1 MRIARRSAALGFM
14 ALFAT
19 GEPDG
24 YQPSTKYW
32 RIIAAAAAAAGVEEL
47 LPAPCAS
54 RRPVPLHGVP
64 SDIAESPSKIVTIV
78 GLIPPSV
85 VGPPPHPGAQ
95 SFWFHPPP
103 PS

>member
-19 GEPDG
+19 GDPDG

-47 LPAPCAS
+47 VPAPCAA
-54 RRPVPLHGVP
+54 RGPVPPHGFP
-64 SDIAESPSKIVTIV
+64 SHIAESPSKNRTILR
-78 GLIPPSV
+78 LIRPSRV
-85 VGPPPHPGAQ
+85 RPRPASGARRFSLQ
-95 SFWFHPPP
+95 P
-103 PS
+103 